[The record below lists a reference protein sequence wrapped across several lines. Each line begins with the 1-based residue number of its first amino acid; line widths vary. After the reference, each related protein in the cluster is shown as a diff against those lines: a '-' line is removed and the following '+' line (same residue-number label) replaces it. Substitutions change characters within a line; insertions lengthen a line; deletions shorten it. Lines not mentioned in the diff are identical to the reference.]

1 LYISYF
7 TSNVY
12 KLFYFLFFVKLL
24 ELNSLYKFFSF
35 SFFLLYTFYIIGSSA
50 IANLLDVE
58 APQNNAL
65 NEKMAINA
73 IQKSLML
80 CETAVNPTSSTI
92 TIPGT
97 PPAYSTAV
105 RNVLSDKI
113 VKVDEIIELLYY
125 SVL

>member
-1 LYISYF
+1 MTAKVIIIID
-7 TSNVY
+7 NN
-12 KLFYFLFFVKLL
+12 FYL
-24 ELNSLYKFFSF
+24 
-35 SFFLLYTFYIIGSSA
+35 IDSSA
-50 IANLLDVE
+50 IANLLDAIE

-105 RNVLSDKI
+105 S
-113 VKVDEIIELLYY
+113 
-125 SVL
+125 

>member
-1 LYISYF
+1 MQRSTVRVTAKVI
-7 TSNVY
+7 TIMDNN
-12 KLFYFLFFVKLL
+12 FY
-24 ELNSLYKFFSF
+24 S
-35 SFFLLYTFYIIGSSA
+35 IDSSA
-50 IANLLDVE
+50 IANLLDVIE

-105 RNVLSDKI
+105 S
-113 VKVDEIIELLYY
+113 
-125 SVL
+125 

>member
-1 LYISYF
+1 MRTYTVRVTVKVI
-7 TSNVY
+7 TIMDNN
-12 KLFYFLFFVKLL
+12 FY
-24 ELNSLYKFFSF
+24 S
-35 SFFLLYTFYIIGSSA
+35 IDSSA
-50 IANLLDVE
+50 IANLLDVIE

-105 RNVLSDKI
+105 S
-113 VKVDEIIELLYY
+113 
-125 SVL
+125 

>member
-1 LYISYF
+1 MTAKVIIIID
-7 TSNVY
+7 NN
-12 KLFYFLFFVKLL
+12 FY
-24 ELNSLYKFFSF
+24 S
-35 SFFLLYTFYIIGSSA
+35 IDSSA
-50 IANLLDVE
+50 IANLLDAIE

-105 RNVLSDKI
+105 S
-113 VKVDEIIELLYY
+113 
-125 SVL
+125 